1 MMQAGQGIFPP
12 CKAKNLAILGV
23 LQGFL
28 TPQGVKRPAK
38 AACWEILN
46 RL

>member
-23 LQGFL
+23 LQGFFQAL
-28 TPQGVKRPAK
+28 R
-38 AACWEILN
+38 AACGGCAWT
-46 RL
+46 RLRAQ